1 MSSMKYEILTLI
13 SHPRHVE
20 RVETFVGGLVEKYQI
35 NSDLRG
41 NILISLTEAVNNA
54 IIHGNGQDETKI
66 VHVKCIHQPGCISFK
81 VSDQGHGF
89 DPARVPDPTRPENI
103 LKLGGRGVFLM
114 KELSDKILFHDNGRT
129 VEIHFNL

>member
-1 MSSMKYEILTLI
+1 MSSMKHEILTLI
-13 SHPRHVE
+13 SHPRHVT
-20 RVETFVGGLVEKYQI
+20 RVESFVGGLVEKYQI
-35 NSDLRG
+35 SSDLRG

-54 IIHGNGQDETKI
+54 IIHGNGQDETKT
-66 VHVKCIHQPGCISFK
+66 VHVKCMHQPGCITFK
-81 VSDQGHGF
+81 VSDQGRGF
-89 DPARVPDPTRPENI
+89 DPARVPDPTQPENI

>member
-1 MSSMKYEILTLI
+1 MDSIKTEILTLL
-13 SHPRHVE
+13 SHPRHVTKVE
-20 RVETFVGGLVEKYQI
+20 KYVRVLVEKYQI
-35 NSDLRG
+35 NNDLRG

-66 VHVKCIHQPGCISFK
+66 VNVKCEHKPGCIAFK
-81 VSDQGHGF
+81 VSDQGRGF
-89 DPARVPDPTRPENI
+89 DPARVPDPTHPENI
-103 LKLGGRGVFLM
+103 CKLGGRGVFLM